1 MFNHPRWLLGL
12 SIRAAGRRPAGVEA
26 SAIWPPNQRDLL
38 TRADGIGDRSAAT
51 PRHRIGLVSGR
62 LLALAPLLLVSGC
75 SSIPWFGGDVNPH
88 PPTPLADLKPE
99 MAVKT
104 LWSKEIGD
112 GTDKRRLELVPAI
125 QGNRL
130 FVAGFDG
137 LMTALSTADGK
148 VLWQR
153 ETKLPFSGG
162 PDADASR
169 LLAGCNNGDLV
180 ALSVADGAQLWRTAV
195 DSEILSVPRVADGTV
210 VLHTLSDD
218 IYGFDV
224 TNGKQRWK
232 VANTIPV
239 LTLRG
244 SSSPTIVG
252 QDAIVGLSGGKLVD
266 LNVETG
272 VPAWEVTVSEP
283 HGRTDLERIDDID
296 ADPVVMDGTIYVGT
310 YNGGLAAVDLKTG
323 TVLWRRV
330 LSTYAG
336 LAGASGMLY
345 ISDSQDNVWAARAS
359 DGAGVWEQ
367 TSLRY
372 RHLSPPAVIG
382 DLLAVGD
389 FEGYVHWLSRS
400 DGRIVA
406 RTKAAG
412 DRITARPVAVGG
424 ILYVYGN
431 DGTVTALAPGPAP
444 SARPPGPA
452 TRIKKQPA
460 TPQSP
465 ASG

>member
-1 MFNHPRWLLGL
+1 MLNHRRWLLDL
-12 SIRAAGRRPAGVEA
+12 SIPVAGLRRAGVA
-26 SAIWPPNQRDLL
+26 ATAIWPLNQRELL
-38 TRADGIGDRSAAT
+38 TRPDCIGNQNAMT
-51 PRHRIGLVSGR
+51 PRHRIGLASRR

-75 SSIPWFGGDVNPH
+75 SSIPWFGGDVDPH
-88 PPTPLADLKPE
+88 PPTPLTDLKPE

-112 GTDKRRLELVPAI
+112 GTEKRRLELVPAV

-130 FVAGFDG
+130 FVADVNG
-137 LMTALSTADGK
+137 LITALGTADGK
-148 VLWQR
+148 ILWQR

-169 LLAGCNNGDLV
+169 LLIGCDNGDLV
-180 ALSVADGAQLWRTAV
+180 ALSAADGAQIWRTAV
-195 DSEILSVPRVADGTV
+195 DSEILSVPRLADGTV
-210 VLHTLSDD
+210 VLHTLNDD

-224 TNGKQRWK
+224 TNGKQKWRFTYT
-232 VANTIPV
+232 APV

-272 VPAWEVTVSEP
+272 VPGWEVTVSEP

-296 ADPVVMDGTIYVGT
+296 SDPVVMDGTIYVGT
-310 YNGGLAAVDLKTG
+310 YNGDLAAVDLKSG

-336 LAGASGMLY
+336 LAATSGMLY

-359 DGAGVWEQ
+359 DGAGVWKQ
-367 TSLRY
+367 TSLKY

-382 DLLAVGD
+382 DLVAVGD
-389 FEGYVHWLSRS
+389 FEGYIHWLSRS

-412 DRITARPVAVGG
+412 GRITARPVAVGG

-444 SARPPGPA
+444 LARPPGPA
-452 TRIKKQPA
+452 TRVERQPA
-460 TPQSP
+460 TPQP
-465 ASG
+465 PDSG